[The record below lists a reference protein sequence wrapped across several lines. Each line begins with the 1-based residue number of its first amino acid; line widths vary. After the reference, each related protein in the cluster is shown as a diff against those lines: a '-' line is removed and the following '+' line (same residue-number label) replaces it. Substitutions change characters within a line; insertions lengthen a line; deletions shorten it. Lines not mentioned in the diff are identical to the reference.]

1 MSVAFSSARPR
12 SKGEVTQQ
20 TIQKMLDENHHLI
33 QCIMDYQNK
42 GKTAECTQYQQ
53 ILHRNLVYLATIADS
68 NQNMQS
74 LLPAPPTPNMGSM
87 GPGGMGQNG
96 GSGPI
101 HSQSNLND
109 AMTPGLPPPSMM
121 QSQMS
126 NGPSHAPMQQQQQH
140 AGQTQSAGPS
150 STPLSL
156 PASTHCSA
164 LGYSHPV
171 PPSSQGSMIQGP
183 GPSPGYGSSSSSSS
197 RSNLNMQSN
206 PVSMMQQPHY
216 PSSQTG
222 AGQQHY
228 QGQQTAMGM
237 LGQSGQGNS
246 MVSQRPMG
254 TYRPTQQGCA
264 LQYMGQDEFY
274 GEQYGHTQSSSEPIN
289 QQYYPDGHGEYSY
302 QQSSY
307 GEQGYER
314 PFDESSQHYYE
325 GGNSQYSQQQAQY
338 QHGSGQQQPF
348 SQQQYPSQ
356 QGYSTQQQGY
366 GPGQGASSQYSQY
379 QQGQGQQY
387 SSYRSSQA
395 APGAQTQR
403 PYAYEQVQLQ
413 LPLTPRFEEDGAV
426 QPNIGVNMETTS
438 NKAPPPGQTGGQVR
452 QGNTSVNAP

>member
-12 SKGEVTQQ
+12 SKGEETQQ
-20 TIQKMLDENHHLI
+20 NIQKMLDENHHLI

-101 HSQSNLND
+101 HSQSNLNN
-109 AMTPGLPPPSMM
+109 AMTPGLAPPSMM

-126 NGPSHAPMQQQQQH
+126 N
-140 AGQTQSAGPS
+140 
-150 STPLSL
+150 
-156 PASTHCSA
+156 
-164 LGYSHPV
+164 
-171 PPSSQGSMIQGP
+171 
-183 GPSPGYGSSSSSSS
+183 
-197 RSNLNMQSN
+197 
-206 PVSMMQQPHY
+206 VSMMQQPHY

-237 LGQSGQGNS
+237 LGQSGPGNS

-289 QQYYPDGHGEYSY
+289 QQYYPDGHAKYSY

-403 PYAYEQVQLQ
+403 PYAYEQ
-413 LPLTPRFEEDGAV
+413 
-426 QPNIGVNMETTS
+426 
-438 NKAPPPGQTGGQVR
+438 GQY
-452 QGNTSVNAP
+452 GNYQQ

>member
-33 QCIMDYQNK
+33 QCIMDYQSK

-74 LLPAPPTPNMGSM
+74 LLPAPPTPNMGSI
-87 GPGGMGQNG
+87 GAGGMGQSG
-96 GSGPI
+96 GRGPL

-109 AMTPGLPPPSMM
+109 TMTPGLPPTSML

-126 NGPSHAPMQQQQQH
+126 N
-140 AGQTQSAGPS
+140 
-150 STPLSL
+150 
-156 PASTHCSA
+156 
-164 LGYSHPV
+164 
-171 PPSSQGSMIQGP
+171 
-183 GPSPGYGSSSSSSS
+183 
-197 RSNLNMQSN
+197 
-206 PVSMMQQPHY
+206 VSMMHQQSATPHY
-216 PSSQTG
+216 PSTQTG
-222 AGQQHY
+222 GGQQQY
-228 QGQQTAMGM
+228 QGQQAAMGM
-237 LGQSGQGNS
+237 LGQSGQGNN
-246 MVSQRPMG
+246 MMSQRPMG
-254 TYRPTQQGCA
+254 TYRPTQQGSA
-264 LQYMGQDEFY
+264 PQYMGQDDFY

-289 QQYYPDGHGEYSY
+289 QQYYSDGHGEYSY

-314 PFDESSQHYYE
+314 SFDESSQHYYE

-338 QHGSGQQQPF
+338 QQGSGQQQPF

-356 QGYSTQQQGY
+356 QGYSGQPQGY
-366 GPGQGASSQYSQY
+366 GPGQGAQSQYSQY

-387 SSYRSSQA
+387 SSYRSQA
-395 APGAQTQR
+395 SSGAQTQR

-413 LPLTPRFEEDGAV
+413 LPPTPRFEEDRAV
-426 QPNIGVNMETTS
+426 QQNIGVNMETTS

-452 QGNTSVNAP
+452 QGNSSVNNPQQSCVNQSLSK

>member
-33 QCIMDYQNK
+33 QCIMDYQSK

-74 LLPAPPTPNMGSM
+74 LLPAPPTPNMGSI
-87 GPGGMGQNG
+87 GAGGMGQSG
-96 GSGPI
+96 GSGPL

-109 AMTPGLPPPSMM
+109 TMTPGLPSTAMM

-126 NGPSHAPMQQQQQH
+126 N
-140 AGQTQSAGPS
+140 
-150 STPLSL
+150 
-156 PASTHCSA
+156 
-164 LGYSHPV
+164 
-171 PPSSQGSMIQGP
+171 
-183 GPSPGYGSSSSSSS
+183 
-197 RSNLNMQSN
+197 
-206 PVSMMQQPHY
+206 VSMMHQQSATPHY

-222 AGQQHY
+222 GGQQQY
-228 QGQQTAMGM
+228 QGQQAAMGM
-237 LGQSGQGNS
+237 LGQSGQGNN
-246 MVSQRPMG
+246 MMSQRPMG
-254 TYRPTQQGCA
+254 TYRPTQQGSA
-264 LQYMGQDEFY
+264 PQYMGQDDFY

-289 QQYYPDGHGEYSY
+289 QQYYSDGHGEYSY

-314 PFDESSQHYYE
+314 SFDESSQHYYE

-338 QHGSGQQQPF
+338 QQGSGQQQPF

-356 QGYSTQQQGY
+356 QGYSGQPQGY
-366 GPGQGASSQYSQY
+366 GPGQGAQSQYSQY

-395 APGAQTQR
+395 ASGAQTQR

-413 LPLTPRFEEDGAV
+413 LPPTPRFEEDCAV
-426 QPNIGVNMETTS
+426 QQNIGVNTETTS

-452 QGNTSVNAP
+452 QGNSSVNNPQQSCVNQSLSK

>member
-1 MSVAFSSARPR
+1 
-12 SKGEVTQQ
+12 
-20 TIQKMLDENHHLI
+20 MLDENHHLI
-33 QCIMDYQNK
+33 QCIMDYQSK

-74 LLPAPPTPNMGSM
+74 LLPAPPTANMGSM

-109 AMTPGLPPPSMM
+109 TMTPGLPPPSLM

-126 NGPSHAPMQQQQQH
+126 N
-140 AGQTQSAGPS
+140 
-150 STPLSL
+150 
-156 PASTHCSA
+156 
-164 LGYSHPV
+164 
-171 PPSSQGSMIQGP
+171 
-183 GPSPGYGSSSSSSS
+183 
-197 RSNLNMQSN
+197 
-206 PVSMMQQPHY
+206 VSMMQQQSATPHY

-379 QQGQGQQY
+379 QQGQGQAY

-413 LPLTPRFEEDGAV
+413 LPPTPRFEEDGAV

-452 QGNTSVNAP
+452 QGNSSVNAP